1 MKKMIGTGPVLSPLP
16 LLVIGTY
23 DEEERADMMTAA
35 WGGVCCSAPPCV
47 AFSVRESRYTYE
59 NLLQTEAF
67 TINIP
72 SASFVDEADY
82 FGIVSGRN
90 TDKPKVCGLT
100 VNTAPDVH
108 APMIEEFPLVLE
120 CRMIKTVPLG
130 SHLQVIGEIVGIL
143 ADEDVLDENGDPVPE
158 RMDPVLY
165 DPQGKNYYRI
175 GEKIGQA
182 FASGKKFQTTVYQL

>member
-16 LLVIGTY
+16 LLVIGSY
-23 DEEERADMMTAA
+23 DHEERADAMTAA

-59 NLLQTEAF
+59 NLLEREEF

-72 SASFVDEADY
+72 SASFVAEVDY

-90 TDKPKVCGLT
+90 IDKPTICGLT
-100 VNTAPDVH
+100 MTPAPDVH
-108 APMIEEFPLVLE
+108 APMVEEFPLALE
-120 CRMIKTVPLG
+120 CRMVKTVSLG

-143 ADEDVLDENGDPVPE
+143 ADEEILDEDGNPVPGL
-158 RMDPVLY
+158 MDPILY
-165 DPQGKNYYRI
+165 DPRGKKYYRI
-175 GEKIGQA
+175 GEEIGQA
-182 FASGKKFQTTVYQL
+182 FISGKKFQTTVYQI